1 MNNQVAI
8 NNSILSEMNLKSH
21 SEKCIHLFLKCLNS
35 LDNKKDLFEP
45 KETTRDQKLVQKLNK
60 PANYYGTL
68 KIIYR
73 PNSGFGE
80 ELLNSEDEK
89 FFNKPLFLPFNKQQ
103 KIIHKIASYY
113 EMSEDQYF
121 EKIIAPMNKIVDEWL
136 SSCWQ
141 KATDIKNFD
150 TPINFFVNQEKINPL
165 NTLLEGSYYNLESST
180 INRIKLWKILIT
192 FGNIQTITTLN

>member
-8 NNSILSEMNLKSH
+8 KNSILSKMDLNSH
-21 SEKCIHLFLKCLNS
+21 SEKCIDLFLKCLS
-35 LDNKKDLFEP
+35 SFDKKQPSYESFGVI
-45 KETTRDQKLVQKLNK
+45 RNQKLVNNVNK
-60 PANYYGTL
+60 PTNPLGTL
-68 KIIYR
+68 EIIYQ
-73 PNSGFGE
+73 PNNGFGG

-89 FFNKPLFLPFNKQQ
+89 FFNKPLFLPFDKQQ
-103 KIIHKIASYY
+103 KIIHKIASHYKI
-113 EMSEDQYF
+113 SEDQYF
-121 EKIIAPMNKIVDEWL
+121 EKIIAPMNNIVDEWL

-150 TPINFFVNQEKINPL
+150 APINLSINRQKL
-165 NTLLEGSYYNLESST
+165 RSLKTLLEGSYYNLESST